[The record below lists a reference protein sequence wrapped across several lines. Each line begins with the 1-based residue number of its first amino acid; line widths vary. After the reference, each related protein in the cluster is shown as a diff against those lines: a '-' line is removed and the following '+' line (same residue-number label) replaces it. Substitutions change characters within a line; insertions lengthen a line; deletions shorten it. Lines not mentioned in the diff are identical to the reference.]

1 MPAIAGASRIDAH
14 TWLIDAGLYG
24 LAGAAAV
31 YLVRGSERSCLVD
44 AGPRVD
50 AAAHPGPIV
59 RTLDRLRLFPPD
71 LVILTHAHH
80 DHAHGVPALRRAA
93 ARQGRRMEVLAS
105 WQALPLLE
113 GVVHHRPPG
122 SGEFEAIAGVTPVRE
137 GDRLDLGGVVLRV
150 YETPGH
156 CTEHIALLD
165 ETNGNLF
172 AGDALGLRLGP
183 GCVLPP
189 FMPPSWDP
197 DFFRASLEKLKR
209 LGARRLCLTHFGPF
223 AGGEARAILDE
234 TLAVAETWWR
244 LCEEHARRGG
254 GPEGLFEALQR
265 EVGLAIPRL
274 GPLSRSARARLGL
287 LAAWRRLAGIPH
299 RSPGEAWVRAL
310 VAKLFEGYGTYL
322 AGRSG
327 P

>member
-1 MPAIAGASRIDAH
+1 MSATTRASRIDAH

-31 YLVRGSERSCLVD
+31 YLVQGNERSCLVD

-50 AAAHPGPIV
+50 AAAYPGPIV
-59 RTLDRLRLFPPD
+59 RALERLHLFPPD
-71 LVILTHAHH
+71 MVILTHAHH

-113 GVVHHRPPG
+113 DAGCNQPQG
-122 SGEFEAIAGVTPVRE
+122 SGEFEGISGVTPVRE
-137 GDRLDLGGVVLRV
+137 GDRLDLGGIDLRV
-150 YETPGH
+150 CEVPGH

-183 GCVLPP
+183 GCTLPS

-197 DFFRASLEKLKR
+197 DSFCQSVERLKG
-209 LGARRLCLTHFGPF
+209 LGAHRLCLTHFGPL
-223 AGGEARAILDE
+223 AGEEARIILDE
-234 TLAVAETWWR
+234 VLAVTAAWWQI
-244 LCEEHARRGG
+244 CDEHARRGG
-254 GPEGLFEALQR
+254 GPDELFETLQR
-265 EVGLAIPRL
+265 ELGLAVPPLR
-274 GPLSRSARARLGL
+274 PLSQRARVRLDL
-287 LAAWRRLAGIPH
+287 LAAWQHLAGIPH
-299 RSPGEAWVRAL
+299 RPPGESFVRAL
-310 VAKLFEGYGTYL
+310 VAKLAQGHTTYT

-327 P
+327 S